1 MQAHIFAEGS
11 NTTAEEP
18 DLSVKEYYQGLF
30 RMIAGLDTEIRE
42 FAETHLHVLSEEYG
56 VLSGDEIL
64 TDIRENRGVPVD
76 EGEMVS
82 TAQVEIRRAAAT
94 ADVIVIL
101 LSTDVFR
108 ATVTPVWD
116 ELVDEAKPES
126 IWCLGASQSALD
138 EIDVSRLEAKGCS
151 VLTYQRV
158 GVARIGTETRTE
170 LIETVKQNTDQ

>member
-42 FAETHLHVLSEEYG
+42 LTETHLHILSEEYG
-56 VLSGDEIL
+56 VLSGDEIVS
-64 TDIRENRGVPVD
+64 DIRENRRVSVD
-76 EGEMVS
+76 EEEMVS
-82 TAQVEIRRAAAT
+82 TAQTELRHAAAT
-94 ADVIVIL
+94 ADVMVIL

-108 ATVTPVWD
+108 AAVTPVWD

-126 IWCLGASQSALD
+126 IWCLGAAQSALD
-138 EIDVSRLEAKGCS
+138 EIDISALKAKGCS
-151 VLTYQRV
+151 VITYRRV

-170 LIETVKQNTDQ
+170 LLDIIKQNTDQ